1 MIGTA
6 VIDTALIDTE
16 MIDTDGR
23 QQYDSKG
30 RNA

>member
-6 VIDTALIDTE
+6 VIDTALIDTA